1 MLASRKAGKSIIYI
15 HIYNEINIASA
26 VFNSSPAVL
35 AYFSSLFKLPPN
47 YCTVIVKQV
56 TFLGDCNHLAFLDLF

>member
-1 MLASRKAGKSIIYI
+1 MFASRKAGKSIIYI

-35 AYFSSLFKLPPN
+35 AYLKFLIQMTSQI
-47 YCTVIVKQV
+47 IVQ
-56 TFLGDCNHLAFLDLF
+56 

>member
-1 MLASRKAGKSIIYI
+1 MIVINVSFLPERQGKSIIYI

-35 AYFSSLFKLPPN
+35 ASFSSLFKLPRKLLYSN
-47 YCTVIVKQV
+47 GKTGD
-56 TFLGDCNHLAFLDLF
+56 FLGRL

>member
-35 AYFSSLFKLPPN
+35 AYFRSLFKLPRKLLYSN
-47 YCTVIVKQV
+47 SKTSD
-56 TFLGDCNHLAFLDLF
+56 FLGRL

>member
-1 MLASRKAGKSIIYI
+1 MFASRKAGKSIIYI

-35 AYFSSLFKLPPN
+35 AYFSSLFKLPRKLLYSN
-47 YCTVIVKQV
+47 GKTGEL
-56 TFLGDCNHLAFLDLF
+56 LGRL

>member
-1 MLASRKAGKSIIYI
+1 MFASRKAGKSIIYI

-35 AYFSSLFKLPPN
+35 AYFSSLFKLPRKLL
-47 YCTVIVKQV
+47 Y
-56 TFLGDCNHLAFLDLF
+56 

>member
-1 MLASRKAGKSIIYI
+1 M

-35 AYFSSLFKLPPN
+35 AYFSSLFKLPRKIL
-47 YCTVIVKQV
+47 YSSGKTGD
-56 TFLGDCNHLAFLDLF
+56 FLGTL